1 MLSRSVVSGSSVI
14 PWTVVHQ
21 IPLSVG
27 FPRQEYWSGLPSSS
41 PEALPIPGMEPAY
54 PASPALT
61 GGFFTTEPPGKP
73 KVEYS
78 LVKISKK
85 CALTVV
91 SANTELMICNEK
103 ELNLIIAPFI
113 RNHSMLKQST
123 SQTQ

>member
-1 MLSRSVVSGSSVI
+1 MQVGEEFVAIFASTTSLEKLICAQSLSRIQLFCNSGSSVT

-21 IPLSVG
+21 VPLSVG
-27 FPRQEYWSGLPSSS
+27 FPRQEYWSGLPSPS
-41 PEALPIPGMEPAY
+41 PEALPIPGMEPAS

-85 CALTVV
+85 NINVL
-91 SANTELMICNEK
+91 L
-103 ELNLIIAPFI
+103 
-113 RNHSMLKQST
+113 
-123 SQTQ
+123 